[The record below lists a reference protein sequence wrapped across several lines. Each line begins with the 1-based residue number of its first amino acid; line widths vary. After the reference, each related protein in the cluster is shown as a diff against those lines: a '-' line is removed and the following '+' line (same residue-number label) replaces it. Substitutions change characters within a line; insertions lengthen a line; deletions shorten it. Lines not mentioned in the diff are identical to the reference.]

1 MFVVSNLIAALAG
14 VLEWTLSSYMWVVIA
29 RSLVSWVSPDPYN
42 PIVQFLYKV
51 TEPVLEPIR
60 RRMGYGMG
68 LDLSPV
74 VVLITIMFLKQFLVR
89 SLHEWAARIG

>member
-42 PIVQFLYKV
+42 PIVQFLCKV